1 MDQITRVKIECFAPH
16 AAMPP
21 ITSVLSAAGF
31 GVLGQYDHCFS
42 ITTLEGSWRPLPG
55 ASPYAGQVGQISRG
69 TEAKLEFN
77 CPRERAAEAI
87 RLIRGAHPYEE
98 PLLNVVPLLNDQY
111 GGTL

>member
-1 MDQITRVKIECFAPH
+1 MEQITRVKIECFAPH

-21 ITSVLSAAGF
+21 ITSALSAAGF

-42 ITTLEGSWRPLPG
+42 ITTIEGSWRPLPG
-55 ASPYAGQVGQISRG
+55 ANPHSGTVGHISRG

-77 CPRERAAEAI
+77 CPTARAAEAI
-87 RLIRGAHPYEE
+87 TIIRAAHPYEE
-98 PLLNVVPLLNDQY
+98 PLLNVVPLLNERY